1 LERQVQL
8 LTELL
13 LLILAFYFLSFRV
26 RLATGARLAS
36 RLSGLSG

>member
-13 LLILAFYFLSFRV
+13 LLILAFLIPLV
-26 RLATGARLAS
+26 KGVGGTGANHPHV
-36 RLSGLSG
+36 